1 MLIGI
6 LNASTMSNESRYIT
20 FPIVIMKDGLL
31 NVRKCMEEALYYSCY
46 VYCRGVN
53 GSQADRVKEA
63 SKYFGIN
70 FSAAVFN
77 QGKILYESIPEYSP
91 KTSISKDMVFEFY
104 NDDKTVFEIVT
115 FLAFAAIRSIIQKQ
129 GYSKISNQ
137 YLLSRMS
144 GNSLKDEPIS
154 SSLLI
159 YNNRYQLD
167 KIKEELQLNWG
178 LKLYANAMRGYYISF
193 RLELHELI
201 EQAELR
207 RTKSR
212 LNKLK
217 EAKKEAYRIAIN
229 SIKGKQKIPLN
240 ETAP

>member
-1 MLIGI
+1 
-6 LNASTMSNESRYIT
+6 MSNETRYIT
-20 FPIVIMKDGLL
+20 FPIIIMKDALL
-31 NVRKCMEEALYYSCY
+31 DIRGCMAHALHYSCY
-46 VYCRGVN
+46 VYCLGEN
-53 GSQADRVKEA
+53 GNRADRIKEA
-63 SKYFGIN
+63 SIYFGIN
-70 FSAAVFN
+70 YSANAFN
-77 QGKILYESIPEYSP
+77 NGKLLYESIPERSP
-91 KTSISKDMVFEFY
+91 KTSISKKMVFEFY
-104 NDDKTVFEIVT
+104 MEDKTVFEIVT

-144 GNSLKDEPIS
+144 GNSLKVEPII

-178 LKLYANAMRGYYISF
+178 LKLYAQAMRGYYVSF

-217 EAKKEAYRIAIN
+217 EDKKEAYRIAMN
-229 SIKGKQKIPLN
+229 SIKGKQKIP
-240 ETAP
+240 